1 MRYNRSG
8 LLKKS
13 AVLAGAMLMSSF
25 SFAWAEEVQ
34 IFNGKDFSNWY
45 GRETTSQEQYDAFP
59 QEKKDALNATIAKH
73 WKIEGDEIV
82 NDGHG
87 AFLTTKENYGD
98 FDFTFDYKI
107 VENCDS
113 GVYLRGV
120 PQVQIWDTK
129 SEASIKHGADKGS
142 GGLWNNPKDW
152 PGKDPLVLADNPTR
166 QWNTMKI
173 RLIGERCSV
182 WLNGKLVVDHAR
194 LHNYYAPGQ
203 PLPKTGPIQLQTH
216 GGEIRFRNL
225 KLETHDSE
233 TANKLLAEAETK
245 AAGDNKFVS
254 LFNGKD
260 FTGWA
265 GAVDNYTIVDG
276 AIQCLKGK
284 GGTLFTEKTYSDFA
298 VRVDFKLPPAG
309 NNGLAIRYPSP
320 DELKTGSKD
329 PAYVGMTELQVLDDT
344 HPNYKD
350 IDPRQRHGSVYGIAA
365 AKPGYLR
372 PVGEWNHQ
380 LVKVVGSRI
389 TVELNGTV
397 ILDEDISG
405 INEFMANTPHPGKD
419 RTSGHFGFAGHSDE
433 VQFKNIEIQEL
444 K

>member
-1 MRYNRSG
+1 MRRIRSG
-8 LLKKS
+8 LLAKS
-13 AVLAGAMLMSSF
+13 AALAGAMLVSSF
-25 SFAWAEEVQ
+25 SLAWAEEVQ

-45 GRETTSQEQYDAFP
+45 GRETTSQANYDAFS
-59 QEKKDALNATIAKH
+59 QEQKDALNATIAKH

-87 AFLTTKENYGD
+87 AFLSTKQDFAD
-98 FDFTFDYKI
+98 FDFSFDYKI
-107 VENCDS
+107 VKDCDS
-113 GVYLRGV
+113 GIYLRGI

-129 SEASIKHGADKGS
+129 SPGSIPHGADKGS

-152 PGKDPLVLADNPTR
+152 PGKDPLVLADNPTGE
-166 QWNTMKI
+166 WNSMKI

-182 WLNGKLVVDHAR
+182 WLNGKLVVDNAR
-194 LHNYYAPGQ
+194 LHNFFAPGE
-203 PLPKTGPIQLQTH
+203 PLPKAGPIQLQTH

-225 KLETHDSE
+225 KLETHDAE
-233 TANKLLAEAETK
+233 AANKLLQEASDK
-245 AAGDNKFVS
+245 AAGDNKFVP

-276 AIQCLKGK
+276 SIQCLKGK
-284 GGTLFTEKTYSDFA
+284 GGTLYTEKTYADFVA
-298 VRVDFKLPPAG
+298 RVEFKLPPAG

-320 DELKTGSKD
+320 NELDGGTD
-329 PAYVGMTELQVLDDT
+329 PAYVGMTELQVLDDG
-344 HPNYKD
+344 HPSYAN
-350 IDPRQRHGSVYGIAA
+350 IDPRQRHGSVYGIVA

-372 PVGEWNHQ
+372 PVGEWNYQ
-380 LVKVVGSRI
+380 IVKVEGSRI
-389 TVELNGTV
+389 TVELNGTT
-397 ILDEDISG
+397 ILDADIAD

-419 RTSGHFGFAGHSDE
+419 RKSGHFGFAGHSDE
-433 VQFKNIEIQEL
+433 VQFKNVEIQTL